1 MLFLNREIFLFFLLM
16 IIGQSAI
23 PHILLANG
31 YRLGCETL
39 QARSPLKEIYFVT
52 EKDNFLSLIEKT
64 FQTPLPWCSFWPI
77 DDEYTYH
84 VSNMCTVQ
92 VVKRG
97 DILQERCVDALVVL
111 EDPFMLGKGYLA
123 SSIIK
128 SGDHLY
134 QFNRDKLKKKSRPD
148 GSAVVCKY
156 TGKLAFKAVVH
167 ITMPDSKVMDWKVED
182 VIVYKTC
189 IFNALKSLKP
199 TDRSIA
205 MKLFVG
211 GKLLVIF
218 YSRMV

>member
-1 MLFLNREIFLFFLLM
+1 MLFFNREIFLFFFLI

-31 YRLGCETL
+31 YRLGFETL

-64 FQTPLPWCSFWPI
+64 FQTPLPWCSFWSM

-84 VSNMCTVQ
+84 VSNMCTVE
-92 VVKRG
+92 VVKR

-111 EDPFMLGKGYLA
+111 EDPFMSGKGCLA
-123 SSIIK
+123 SSIMK
-128 SGDHLY
+128 SGDQLY
-134 QFNRDKLKKKSRPD
+134 QFNRDKLMKKNRPN

-156 TGKLAFKAVVH
+156 TGKLTFKTVVH
-167 ITMPDSKVMDWKVED
+167 ITMPDSKIMDWKVKE

-205 MKLFVG
+205 MKLCVG

-218 YSRMV
+218 YSRVV

>member
-1 MLFLNREIFLFFLLM
+1 MLFSNLEIFLFFFL
-16 IIGQSAI
+16 ITIGQSAI

-52 EKDNFLSLIEKT
+52 KKDNFLSLIEKT
-64 FQTPLPWCSFWPI
+64 FQTPLPWCSFWSM
-77 DDEYTYH
+77 DDEYIYH
-84 VSNMCTVQ
+84 VSNMCTVE
-92 VVKRG
+92 VVKR

-123 SSIIK
+123 SSIMK
-128 SGDHLY
+128 SGDYLY
-134 QFNRDKLKKKSRPD
+134 QLNRDKLKKKHRPI

-156 TGKLAFKAVVH
+156 TGKLAFKSVVH
-167 ITMPDSKVMDWKVED
+167 ITMPDCKIVDWKIDE
-182 VIVYKTC
+182 VIDYKTC
-189 IFNALKSLKP
+189 ILNALKSLKP

-211 GKLLVIF
+211 GKSLVIF
-218 YSRMV
+218 YSRVV